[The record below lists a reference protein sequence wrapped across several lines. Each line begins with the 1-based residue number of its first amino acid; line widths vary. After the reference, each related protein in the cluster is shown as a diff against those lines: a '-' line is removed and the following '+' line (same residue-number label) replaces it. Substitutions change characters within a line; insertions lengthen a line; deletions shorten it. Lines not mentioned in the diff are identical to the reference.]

1 MTVAQ
6 IYESFV
12 EPPKTEVPA
21 MPQGADF
28 PLDQANVFPREG
40 RCRVVIEN
48 CAPQIDGGRHSIKRT
63 VGERV
68 VVEAD
73 IFADSHVLLSAVVKY
88 RPADQPDWSES
99 PMVRLKNDRWQ
110 GEFAVT
116 KIGEFLYTI
125 EAWVDRF
132 KSWRDDLRKKIA
144 AGQNVDMD
152 LMAGTQLI
160 KEASLRASGAA
171 AERLAEWANTLSAG
185 DPQGELALDETLN
198 KLMMQNS
205 DRTYVS
211 SPASC
216 LRVRVERERARFSAW
231 YEMFPRS
238 CSPEA
243 GSHGTFKDCENQL
256 ARIAK
261 MGFDVLYLPPIHPIG
276 RSFRKGK
283 NNNPDSQP
291 DDPGSP
297 WAIGAAEGGHKA
309 VHPQLGTLEHFHQ
322 LIERARLV
330 GIEIALDIAFQCS
343 PDHPY
348 LREHPEWFRKRPDG
362 SIAYAENPPKKY
374 QDIYPFDFEC
384 EDWRGLWV
392 ELKSIFDFWIS
403 QGVRIF
409 RVDNPHTKLFAFW
422 EWCLAALKQEHPDLI
437 FLAEAFTRPAVMY
450 HLAKIG
456 FSQSYNYFPWRNSK
470 HDLTTYF
477 EELSQPPLVEY
488 FRPNL
493 WPNTPDIL
501 PEHLQVGGKP
511 IFEVRLIL
519 AATLGASY
527 GIYGP
532 AFELCEDR
540 PLKAGGEEYLDSE
553 KYEIRKWNLDA
564 PGNLADLIG
573 RINRIRHENPA
584 LQSNHNLKF
593 HPTDNDDLIAY
604 TKSTEDGADIV
615 LTIVNLDPYH
625 TQSGWIDLPAEA
637 FLGDAAKTY
646 QMHDLLTGAR
656 FIWHG
661 RQNFVE
667 LDPRYSPAH
676 IFRLRRHV
684 RTERDFDY
692 FM

>member
-1 MTVAQ
+1 
-6 IYESFV
+6 
-12 EPPKTEVPA
+12 
-21 MPQGADF
+21 
-28 PLDQANVFPREG
+28 
-40 RCRVVIEN
+40 
-48 CAPQIDGGRHSIKRT
+48 
-63 VGERV
+63 
-68 VVEAD
+68 
-73 IFADSHVLLSAVVKY
+73 
-88 RPADQPDWSES
+88 
-99 PMVRLKNDRWQ
+99 
-110 GEFAVT
+110 
-116 KIGEFLYTI
+116 
-125 EAWVDRF
+125 
-132 KSWRDDLRKKIA
+132 
-144 AGQNVDMD
+144 
-152 LMAGTQLI
+152 
-160 KEASLRASGAA
+160 
-171 AERLAEWANTLSAG
+171 
-185 DPQGELALDETLN
+185 
-198 KLMMQNS
+198 
-205 DRTYVS
+205 
-211 SPASC
+211 
-216 LRVRVERERARFSAW
+216 
-231 YEMFPRS
+231 
-238 CSPEA
+238 
-243 GSHGTFKDCENQL
+243 
-256 ARIAK
+256 
-261 MGFDVLYLPPIHPIG
+261 
-276 RSFRKGK
+276 
-283 NNNPDSQP
+283 
-291 DDPGSP
+291 
-297 WAIGAAEGGHKA
+297 
-309 VHPQLGTLEHFHQ
+309 
-322 LIERARLV
+322 
-330 GIEIALDIAFQCS
+330 
-343 PDHPY
+343 
-348 LREHPEWFRKRPDG
+348 
-362 SIAYAENPPKKY
+362 
-374 QDIYPFDFEC
+374 
-384 EDWRGLWV
+384 
-392 ELKSIFDFWIS
+392 
-403 QGVRIF
+403 
-409 RVDNPHTKLFAFW
+409 
-422 EWCLAALKQEHPDLI
+422 LKQEHPDLI

-625 TQSGWIDLPAEA
+625 TQSGWIDLPADA